1 MPLIIQHS
9 LHLTLSL
16 SEIERE
22 ANIARNRI
30 LLEQLELK
38 QAVED
43 IGIPKPKAKPTAK
56 PVGNAK
62 RKREVSEPELPR
74 RQSARLRGAIDPDES
89 PEKRRKREVCHIYMS
104 KWINNTDRTTGGT

>member
-56 PVGNAK
+56 PVRPAK
-62 RKREVSEPELPR
+62 RKRETSEPEAPR
-74 RQSARLRGAIDPDES
+74 RHSARLRGVIDPNEG
-89 PEKRRKREVCHIYMS
+89 PAQRRKREVCQLRSEM
-104 KWINNTDRTTGGT
+104 N